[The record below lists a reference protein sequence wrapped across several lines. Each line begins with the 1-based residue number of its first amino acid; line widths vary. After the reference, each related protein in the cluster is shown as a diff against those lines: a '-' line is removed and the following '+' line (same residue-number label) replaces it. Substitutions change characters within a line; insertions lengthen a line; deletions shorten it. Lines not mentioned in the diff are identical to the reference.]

1 MNNTHKAEKM
11 PNPLHYQFQLKK
23 RTSQVQEMPLQ
34 RKEYPSGLN
43 SHFAKT
49 LFAKNIINSRRES
62 PSLRSVS
69 ANLLKSHGNVVFE
82 LQPTV
87 RIDGSIEIDNKYKDN
102 TKKVLQ
108 LRRSSLNS
116 GVNQPSHK
124 VVKRMKRVN
133 FDQRGIFQPVY
144 QINQM
149 NGGVY
154 DNQRGYLHNRVPR
167 LVVSE
172 LNVSSG
178 GSVGSLWR
186 SRSLSRQILNQS
198 HSMNHQKQTQHRGR
212 SYENDKENQP
222 NWQIDQNV
230 NISQLL
236 KIENSSQKLNR
247 EYEYLRKINLDGSF
261 TESARHIPS
270 PNQPNEDKESKMLL
284 KSQVFGNEK
293 ILSFQNASDKYS
305 YNMEHETQIPGR
317 IEDQSGNEE
326 EFYTPF
332 KFHTLRNGRGLTS
345 SKLGQGSSTD
355 FGISQGGE
363 KIGDIDSYIDMHKEN
378 YSSHENSL
386 QKRNVPSSDHESPSE
401 KKKNEGRAQ
410 KFTNASK
417 PLTCL
422 QSQES
427 SSTGVKMEYESPPA
441 TKNRHSEIIESAS
454 DLQDSIQKSWAKN
467 GNLGKNMDMPIH
479 QSEYELRKIIKVE
492 KIADFQP
499 NLKEETQ
506 KNSPYKTTPSKSCTE
521 RVTTQNEIFDSYID
535 KPHEEDKGI

>member
-1 MNNTHKAEKM
+1 
-11 PNPLHYQFQLKK
+11 
-23 RTSQVQEMPLQ
+23 
-34 RKEYPSGLN
+34 
-43 SHFAKT
+43 
-49 LFAKNIINSRRES
+49 
-62 PSLRSVS
+62 
-69 ANLLKSHGNVVFE
+69 
-82 LQPTV
+82 
-87 RIDGSIEIDNKYKDN
+87 
-102 TKKVLQ
+102 
-108 LRRSSLNS
+108 
-116 GVNQPSHK
+116 
-124 VVKRMKRVN
+124 
-133 FDQRGIFQPVY
+133 
-144 QINQM
+144 
-149 NGGVY
+149 
-154 DNQRGYLHNRVPR
+154 
-167 LVVSE
+167 
-172 LNVSSG
+172 
-178 GSVGSLWR
+178 
-186 SRSLSRQILNQS
+186 
-198 HSMNHQKQTQHRGR
+198 
-212 SYENDKENQP
+212 
-222 NWQIDQNV
+222 
-230 NISQLL
+230 
-236 KIENSSQKLNR
+236 
-247 EYEYLRKINLDGSF
+247 
-261 TESARHIPS
+261 
-270 PNQPNEDKESKMLL
+270 MLL